1 MMWNWDD
8 MNPWANW
15 TGTYLR
21 SLNTLTGGLSYLF
34 SAVSNTKG
42 KVQVFPDDATV
53 LSKIPPEEKF
63 DLIVTDPPYRDDVPY
78 AELSDFYYVW
88 LKRALSDSDGRKLIP
103 RFLPEAFFRK
113 VGAKYIE
120 IETQWQEFAKR
131 EISYNIGRF
140 GNEKEALESYRN
152 LMAEALKRMKE
163 RLAEN
168 GIIAL
173 YFAHTSFE
181 AWAELL
187 EALSKAGLRLVFA
200 SRFATENAQRVTA
213 RGKMTFDTSLL
224 IACRPRESDEEISLE
239 KLREKVKER
248 AERVAGHL
256 IARYKDERG
265 HGRDILLGTM
275 IAAISVAT
283 NYSRVLTPSG
293 PVGME
298 ELLEKHI
305 YPIAG
310 KALSEAYARVLGV
323 EEIRD
328 PHALFYLLAKITF
341 SSDGRTAAFT
351 RDDVISLCRAS
362 ALPVKDSKALL
373 VDAESAEEGEEEL
386 EAEGSR
392 VARSKY
398 VRLIEVTS
406 DKPEEVRKVLV
417 KKKLPVDSP
426 APRNAVD
433 AYHYLLYFASLY
445 PAERVKLEY
454 EKMGEKYGFVD
465 QAYRLA
471 RIISEIK
478 DGAEKLLA
486 SKVVNALGLY
496 KR

>member
-1 MMWNWDD
+1 
-8 MNPWANW
+8 
-15 TGTYLR
+15 
-21 SLNTLTGGLSYLF
+21 
-34 SAVSNTKG
+34 
-42 KVQVFPDDATV
+42 
-53 LSKIPPEEKF
+53 
-63 DLIVTDPPYRDDVPY
+63 
-78 AELSDFYYVW
+78 
-88 LKRALSDSDGRKLIP
+88 
-103 RFLPEAFFRK
+103 
-113 VGAKYIE
+113 
-120 IETQWQEFAKR
+120 
-131 EISYNIGRF
+131 
-140 GNEKEALESYRN
+140 
-152 LMAEALKRMKE
+152 MKE

-200 SRFATENAQRVTA
+200 SRFTTESAQRVTA